1 MNENPHN
8 VRFSELCKICDYYF
22 GKHRTKKGSHRVY
35 KMPWSGD
42 PRINIQN
49 DNGMVKIYQVKQI
62 LKAIKKLE
70 DINDSEE

>member
-1 MNENPHN
+1 
-8 VRFSELCKICDYYF
+8 
-22 GKHRTKKGSHRVY
+22 
-35 KMPWSGD
+35 MPWSGD